1 MLSYVKG
8 EAGRPAPE
16 LGENIKTTLL
26 TVCKLLEKYHVRYLI
41 VGGLAVALNGYY
53 RHSVDI
59 FSLVLLRNKRT
70 MVFVS
75 LAVSC

>member
-53 RHSVDI
+53 RHS
-59 FSLVLLRNKRT
+59 
-70 MVFVS
+70 
-75 LAVSC
+75 